1 MTRDAYDVTYQVG
14 NSRGTTR
21 LMLYGPNESEAREEL
36 YRRGSVPRGE
46 NIIILRI
53 E

>member
-1 MTRDAYDVTYQVG
+1 MTQSPYEVTYQVG
-14 NSRGTTR
+14 NTRGTTR

-36 YRRGSVPRGE
+36 YRRGAVARDR

-53 E
+53 D